1 MTGNEKRRA
10 EQFNSILMSNE
21 DFVRNIK
28 VGTTYG
34 KDFFGEGLQFGY
46 SLYARALES
55 ELKNYHNMTTLANT
69 SLGAHKLALHM
80 HILIQ
85 LPEIKILL
93 PQVLVFKNSYL
104 LETNR
109 PSRSALKNIYFKEGV
124 TTILKYLP
132 WMFKEWFNINSV
144 TDIKLETVDKT
155 TFKELFNYL
164 AFSQNEIIKRFI
176 EQATHDL
183 PDHPQHI
190 DNVAREKLKKEFE
203 NYIENYLSF
212 YKVSLNTLRSKGFL
226 DAKFLFD
233 ETLKTAVDA
242 GRINKDEVMN
252 IDFLFT
258 PQQLSRVRFVS
269 NLTIKSLDEFSYYQ
283 GFTDFFRYG
292 VYMYKVLGLKKFF
305 RGVTLPNA
313 FQCISAYN
321 SFPFTDKLTFMKK
334 LKINHGDFD
343 NELANNKFESL
354 FLVNMKGNKHE

>member
-69 SLGAHKLALHM
+69 SLGVYRLAEN
-80 HILIQ
+80 IRTLIQ

-93 PQVLVFKNSYL
+93 PQVLVFKNSYFVDIY
-104 LETNR
+104 R

-132 WMFKEWFNINSV
+132 WMFKEWFNIHSV

-164 AFSQNEIIKRFI
+164 PFSQSKIIKRFI
-176 EQATHDL
+176 EQAIQDL
-183 PDHPQHI
+183 PDHPKYTE
-190 DNVAREKLKKEFE
+190 NVVQEKLKKEFE
-203 NYIENYLSF
+203 NYIENYLKF
-212 YKVSLNTLRSKGFL
+212 YQDSLNSLRSKGFF

-233 ETLKTAVDA
+233 STLKKAADA
-242 GRINKDEVMN
+242 GRINENEIMN

-258 PQQLSRVRFVS
+258 SQQLSRVRFEA
-269 NLTIKSLDEFSYYQ
+269 NLTLKSLDEFSYYQ

-292 VYMYKVLGLKKFF
+292 VYLYKVLGLKKFF
-305 RGVTLPNA
+305 IGVTLPNA
-313 FQCISAYN
+313 IQCISAYN
-321 SFPFTDKLTFMKK
+321 SFPFTDKVTFMKK

-343 NELANNKFESL
+343 NELTNNKFESL
-354 FLVNMKGNKHE
+354 FLVNTKGN